1 MENPGYGRKCQHSE
15 KKEEEEEEEC
25 LCVCSKGFELKMC
38 FLVEF
43 CRQGGSHRAFA
54 QDSRRF
60 RWLTK
65 QQQQQYYAAAEVAEE
80 VFFSQ
85 DQHPKLGESSG
96 AGQPYSDRHLGR
108 HPSWAGGGDH
118 WSQRERKIDS
128 VESYQS
134 VMGTTWRLHLSRR
147 PGHHQTERPHGQTSH
162 WHAVPNTTAL

>member
-1 MENPGYGRKCQHSE
+1 MDLWLWKIPAMEGNVNIRRRK
-15 KKEEEEEEEC
+15 KKNVS
-25 LCVCSKGFELKMC
+25 VCAPRGFELKIC

-60 RWLTK
+60 RWLAK
-65 QQQQQYYAAAEVAEE
+65 QEQQQYYAAAAVAEE
-80 VFFSQ
+80 VVFGQ

-128 VESYQS
+128 AKSY
-134 VMGTTWRLHLSRR
+134 
-147 PGHHQTERPHGQTSH
+147 
-162 WHAVPNTTAL
+162 